1 MSRYRIRGVGS
12 RTCWW
17 RRLVSIWIRPILERL
32 FLPPPPTPLPSLRPV
47 ILFSCSSAVCASCC
61 SAAETGSVPPPHEVG
76 QHGNQG
82 AAARTGNCW
91 CLGGATNKTGM
102 CTRHLGPTALI
113 RLRRCSSFHGADI
126 EGQKAEN
133 EVLANLLK
141 FFPGCM
147 LCGVAGF

>member
-12 RTCWW
+12 RICSW
-17 RRLVSIWIRPILERL
+17 RRLVSSGSDQSLNVCS
-32 FLPPPPTPLPSLRPV
+32 FPPTPLPSLRPG
-47 ILFSCSSAVCASCC
+47 ILFSCSSVVCASCC